1 MKLKFKNKLKTKMPN
16 DGVEFGDKIET
27 VGNFAV
33 AVEIQLRLDVIFYK
47 QSNTN

>member
-1 MKLKFKNKLKTKMPN
+1 MQN
-16 DGVEFGDKIET
+16 DGVEFGDEIEN

-47 QSNTN
+47 QSNFNFFPFFWERKN